1 MNPALISA
9 GASLLG
15 GLLGRPKNVS
25 AAKNRYDDVAGIFKA
40 AEEFKFSPFAL
51 LGSPA
56 VGPSVVQNTM
66 GSAIADAGLLLA
78 DGMSKQKMKALEEER
93 LRLENEKLRGEV
105 NRMMLRPKVPVGK
118 ATIGKNNDPRKKQ
131 PQDPVLPEDPAANP
145 LPDTLPIDP
154 RREVQN
160 DPIRTHAGFIVTD
173 SPIFGRIYTAT
184 LDGEEPAGG
193 EWFGMATAVPQIIN
207 NKGHNLSFGGG
218 RESRPNMTRKQGLER
233 QRELRTR
240 WDKLAELR
248 RLKKK
253 TKNADARQRHQELMA
268 PFLRR
273 Q

>member
-1 MNPALISA
+1 MVAPALISA

-105 NRMMLRPKVPVGK
+105 NKMILRPKVPVGK
-118 ATIGKNNDPRKKQ
+118 TTIGKNSDPRTKQ
-131 PQDPVLPEDPAANP
+131 PQDPVLPHDP
-145 LPDTLPIDP
+145 LPETLAVDP
-154 RREVQN
+154 RREVEN
-160 DPIRTHAGFIVTD
+160 RPIETHPGVLVAD
-173 SPIFGRIYTAT
+173 NPWWGRIYSLT
-184 LDGEEPAGG
+184 LDGDEPADV
-193 EWFGMATAVPQIIN
+193 FDLPSMVIAAPQIGY
-207 NKGHNLSFGGG
+207 NKGHFMTYGGG
-218 RESRPNMTRKQGLER
+218 RESRPNMSRQQGQQR